1 MSNKAMTHV
10 WEYSAQRGNALLVLL
25 AIADMAN
32 DDLICY
38 PGKAHL
44 SKKCRVGVR
53 GLSAILQK
61 LEESGE
67 LKILRRQTGQRNKTN
82 IYRIVV
88 NPDSSIGNRLMNRDS
103 LGVMNPD
110 SLPDES
116 RFTTPDESRFTTLMN
131 PDSPKPLFN
140 PKKESKEKR
149 DLTPFDLLIAKDEE
163 L

>member
-10 WEYSAQRGNALLVLL
+10 WECSAQRGNALLVLL

-32 DDLICY
+32 DDMICY

-44 SKKCRVGVR
+44 SRKCRVSVR

-61 LEESGE
+61 LQESGE
-67 LKILRRQTGQRNKTN
+67 LKILHRRMGQRNSTN
-82 IYRIVV
+82 VYRILM
-88 NPDSSIGNRLMNRDS
+88 NRDSSIGNRVMNHDS
-103 LGVMNPD
+103 LGVMNHD

-116 RFTTPDESRFTTLMN
+116 GFTTPDESRFTTLMN
-131 PDSPKPLFN
+131 PDSSKPLFN

-149 DLTPFDLLIAKDEE
+149 NLTPFDLLIAKDEE

>member
-1 MSNKAMTHV
+1 MSNKAMTRV
-10 WEYSAQRGNALLVLL
+10 WECSQQRGVALLVLL

-44 SKKCRVGVR
+44 SRKCRVSVR
-53 GLSAILQK
+53 GLTVILQK

-67 LKILRRQTGQRNKTN
+67 LQIHHRKAGQRNASN
-82 IYRIVV
+82 IYR
-88 NPDSSIGNRLMNRDS
+88 LT
-103 LGVMNPD
+103 LHPD
-110 SLPDES
+110 SLPLVNQIHYPSES
-116 RFTTPDESRFTTLMN
+116 GFTTPGEVDSLPLVNLHSAN
-131 PDSPKPLFN
+131 PLSFK
-140 PKKESKEKR
+140 PKKETKEKR